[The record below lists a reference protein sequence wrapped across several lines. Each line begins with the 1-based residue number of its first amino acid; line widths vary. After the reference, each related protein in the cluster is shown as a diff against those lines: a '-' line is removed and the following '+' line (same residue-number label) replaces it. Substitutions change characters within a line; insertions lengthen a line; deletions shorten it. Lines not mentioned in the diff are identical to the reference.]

1 MADTLKIKQKASKR
15 KLSTPPSNTQG
26 TNDERS
32 FTAQAPIAG
41 QQQIAGPA
49 AIKKRKKIAIT
60 RSATE
65 NNNNNNNGNDNND
78 NNDNNNNNN
87 NNDNNND
94 NDNNNNN
101 NNNDNNNDNN
111 NNNNDNVIPHDVK
124 PLGRQPTNRAT
135 SGRDDLKLELEKP
148 ITSPSRN
155 TSAKQLSF
163 PNHMLVFG
171 ATQAGKTK
179 LIADILDNIE
189 SAYKFDSNRITHR
202 KLVIISPMP
211 RLEVA
216 KHMSAKELW
225 DIELYNIPKVNFDE
239 DFEEHL
245 KSHVFLPALLP
256 NSINILLLDDV
267 LTGQTNPNDIRAL
280 NKWFSYFRHLNV
292 SIIATVHSYDLK
304 FTTIIDQTGM
314 IVAMHCMNTPSVIR
328 AILSRHFYKGTANV
342 YNEIR
347 RIYLANLKAHDYI
360 CMNFSKRALSSK
372 VFFITDTMFI
382 PPNGIYLKQILKRL

>member
-15 KLSTPPSNTQG
+15 KLSTPPSHAQG

-65 NNNNNNNGNDNND
+65 NNNNNNNSNDNND

-87 NNDNNND
+87 NNNNK
-94 NDNNNNN
+94 N
-101 NNNDNNNDNN
+101 NNNDNNN

>member
-1 MADTLKIKQKASKR
+1 
-15 KLSTPPSNTQG
+15 
-26 TNDERS
+26 
-32 FTAQAPIAG
+32 
-41 QQQIAGPA
+41 
-49 AIKKRKKIAIT
+49 
-60 RSATE
+60 
-65 NNNNNNNGNDNND
+65 
-78 NNDNNNNNN
+78 
-87 NNDNNND
+87 
-94 NDNNNNN
+94 
-101 NNNDNNNDNN
+101 
-111 NNNNDNVIPHDVK
+111 
-124 PLGRQPTNRAT
+124 
-135 SGRDDLKLELEKP
+135 
-148 ITSPSRN
+148 
-155 TSAKQLSF
+155 
-163 PNHMLVFG
+163 MLVFG

-292 SIIATVHSYDLK
+292 SIIATVHSYNLK